1 MVFRWTAN
9 FSTRIVNSVNHKLSQ
24 TIRVLLCLCI
34 LSLSACYATHTY
46 VFQLNK
52 TPGILTQELAVEKAR
67 ESMSKAGFNLA
78 QWHLRIGTG
87 FEQFGQTNWGRFHF
101 TDGREN
107 RCVQVRLEGDRL
119 ICEVV
124 QLP

>member
-1 MVFRWTAN
+1 MN
-9 FSTRIVNSVNHKLSQ
+9 RIINALRTFLCMCALMLSG
-24 TIRVLLCLCI
+24 CLG
-34 LSLSACYATHTY
+34 LDTTY
-46 VFQLNK
+46 VFQLK
-52 TPGILTQELAVEKAR
+52 ETPKMLSEELAREKAR
-67 ESMSKAGFNLA
+67 EAMSKAGFDLK
-78 QWHLRIGTG
+78 QWDLRKGTA

-101 TDGREN
+101 TDGRHS